1 MPAPAPVAYVPRLG
15 LFSGTMAVIGGI
27 IGSGIFLNPAIVAA
41 RVGTAPLTLAAWI
54 MGGVVAILG
63 AFVYG
68 ELAARVPRVGGGYAY
83 LRDAFGPLPAFLYAW
98 ALLLIVATGA
108 IAAVAFTFASYAG
121 ALFGLPERVLPFLAA
136 GAILALSALNY
147 IGVEPA
153 AWTQNVFTLLKLAA
167 LAGLIAAGLLL
178 PFAAAAPHPMAASLR
193 PPSGFG
199 GIALALATAFVPVLF
214 AYGGWQQTNF
224 IAEELVEPERNLPR
238 ALVLG
243 VSGVIAVYLLA
254 NVAYLRVLGV
264 AGLGASTAP
273 AADTMSAVLGPRGR
287 TLISAGILASTFG
300 FLDLVIMVS
309 PRVYQAMAADGLFFG
324 SFARLHPRFRTPGTA
339 IVAQGVWACLL
350 IATKTYGQLLDWV
363 TFADWIFFGA
373 TAATLIVHRR
383 RDRAAPSGTS
393 AQRIAAGRGGAD
405 SSAGMEKPGAAGSFR
420 LPGYPGTLI
429 LFLLAAAYV
438 VAGSASSNPVNAL
451 RGALLLAAG
460 VPVFLLWDR
469 RRRRE

>member
-1 MPAPAPVAYVPRLG
+1 MAHPTRPAGGRDPSPGGPVPAPAPVAYVPRLG

-27 IGSGIFLNPAIVAA
+27 IGSGIFFNPAIVAA

-178 PFAAAAPHPMAASLR
+178 PFAAAAPPPMAAPLR
-193 PPSGFG
+193 PPSGIG
-199 GIALALATAFVPVLF
+199 GVRPGAPPPPRPVLSPPP
-214 AYGGWQQTNF
+214 ARPPRTRCPPRSAPRRDSAASRWRSPPRSCRCSSPTAGGRRPT
-224 IAEELVEPERNLPR
+224 LYPGGGGGP
-238 ALVLG
+238 G
-243 VSGVIAVYLLA
+243 
-254 NVAYLRVLGV
+254 RV
-264 AGLGASTAP
+264 P
-273 AADTMSAVLGPRGR
+273 PRG
-287 TLISAGILASTFG
+287 
-300 FLDLVIMVS
+300 
-309 PRVYQAMAADGLFFG
+309 
-324 SFARLHPRFRTPGTA
+324 
-339 IVAQGVWACLL
+339 
-350 IATKTYGQLLDWV
+350 
-363 TFADWIFFGA
+363 
-373 TAATLIVHRR
+373 
-383 RDRAAPSGTS
+383 
-393 AQRIAAGRGGAD
+393 
-405 SSAGMEKPGAAGSFR
+405 
-420 LPGYPGTLI
+420 
-429 LFLLAAAYV
+429 
-438 VAGSASSNPVNAL
+438 
-451 RGALLLAAG
+451 
-460 VPVFLLWDR
+460 
-469 RRRRE
+469 